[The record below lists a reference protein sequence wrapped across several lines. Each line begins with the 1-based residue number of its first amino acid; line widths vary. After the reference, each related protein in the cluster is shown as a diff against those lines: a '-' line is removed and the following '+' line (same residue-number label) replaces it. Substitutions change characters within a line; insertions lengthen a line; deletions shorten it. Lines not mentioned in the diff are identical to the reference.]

1 MADDKQ
7 TTDLALTNSGGEHA
21 LMAGSDMDHDTQ
33 NPDIN
38 EKSSKMD
45 FTVGDLDLLRQVVL
59 VLSISICVALIVM
72 LFFWVRE
79 PDMRPLGAYETEELI
94 PVLDYL
100 DQQKQQYKLDGN
112 TILVPVSDYN
122 SLKLSM
128 VRAGL
133 NQNRQ
138 AGDEILMQDMGFGVS
153 QRLEQERLKL
163 SRERQLAKAIEEMRQ
178 VNKARVLLALPKQSV
193 FVRHNQ
199 EASASVF
206 LTVRTGANLK
216 QEEIDAVVDMVASA
230 VPGMKPSRVTV
241 TDQHGRLL
249 SSGSQDPVSAARR
262 KEQELE
268 KQQEEALRGKIDS
281 VLIPILGLGNY
292 TAQVDIE
299 LDFSAVEQTRK
310 VFDPNTPATR
320 SEYTLEDYNN
330 GNVVAGVPG
339 ALSNQPP
346 ADASIP
352 QDVAQMKDGSVMGQG
367 SVHKEATRNYELDT
381 TISHERKQ
389 SGVINRQTVAVA
401 VKSRSS
407 VNPDTGEV
415 TYTPL
420 SEADLNSIRQVLIGT
435 VGYSEN
441 RGDLLNVLS
450 MPFAEPEMEQIVDVP
465 IWEHPNFNDWVRWF
479 ASALVII
486 IVILVLV
493 RPAMKKLINPAADND
508 DQMYGPDG
516 MPIGADGETSLIG
529 SDIDGG
535 ELFEFGSGIDL
546 PNLHKDEDVLV
557 KPSTCLGGKR
567 ARTRGSSSEELD
579 AKWLKTIKM
588 VEKWSN
594 QPLISVKF
602 PVKKKQP
609 FCCSV

>member
-7 TTDLALTNSGGEHA
+7 TTDIALTTSGDQALLASSELAL
-21 LMAGSDMDHDTQ
+21 DTQ
-33 NPDIN
+33 NPDLN
-38 EKSSKMD
+38 EKSSKLD

-79 PDMRPLGAYETEELI
+79 PEMRPLGAYETEELI

-112 TILVPVSDYN
+112 TISVPVSDYN
-122 SLKLSM
+122 SLKLAM
-128 VRAGL
+128 LRAGL
-133 NQNRQ
+133 NQQRQ

-193 FVRHNQ
+193 FMRHNQ

-206 LTVRTGANLK
+206 LTLRTGTNLK
-216 QEEIDAVVDMVASA
+216 QQEVDAVVDMVASA
-230 VPGMKPSRVTV
+230 VPGMRPSRVTV

-268 KQQEEALRGKIDS
+268 QQQEETLRGKIDS

-292 TAQVDIE
+292 TAQVDIK
-299 LDFSAVEQTRK
+299 LDFTAVEQTRK

-330 GNVVAGVPG
+330 GSVIAGVPG

-352 QDVAQMKDGSVMGQG
+352 QDVAQMKDGSVLGQG

-389 SGVINRQTVAVA
+389 SGVVNRQTIAVA

-407 VNPDTGEV
+407 INPETGEV

-420 SEADLNSIRQVLIGT
+420 SEADLHSIRQILIGT
-435 VGYSEN
+435 VGFSES

-450 MPFAEPEMEQIVDVP
+450 MPFAEPEIEQIADIP
-465 IWEHPNFNDWVRWF
+465 IWEHPNFNDWIRWL

-486 IVILVLV
+486 IVVLVLV
-493 RPAMKKLINPAADND
+493 RPAMKKLINPTADSD
-508 DQMYGPDG
+508 DAMYGPDG
-516 MPIGADGETSLIG
+516 MPIGMDGETSLIG
-529 SDIDGG
+529 SEIENG

-546 PNLHKDEDVLV
+546 PNLHKDEDVLKAVRALVANEPELAAQVV
-557 KPSTCLGGKR
+557 KNWMQNG
-567 ARTRGSSSEELD
+567 
-579 AKWLKTIKM
+579 
-588 VEKWSN
+588 
-594 QPLISVKF
+594 
-602 PVKKKQP
+602 
-609 FCCSV
+609 

>member
-7 TTDLALTNSGGEHA
+7 TTDLALTSSGEHA
-21 LMAGSDMDHDTQ
+21 LMAGSDVDHDTQ

-133 NQNRQ
+133 NQERQ

-178 VNKARVLLALPKQSV
+178 INKARVLLALPKQSV
-193 FVRHNQ
+193 FVRQNQ

-206 LTVRTGANLK
+206 LSLRTGANLK

-367 SVHKEATRNYELDT
+367 SVHKEATRNFELDT

-389 SGVINRQTVAVA
+389 SGVVNRQTVAVA
-401 VKSRSS
+401 VKSRSN
-407 VNPDTGEV
+407 VNSETGEV

-420 SEADLNSIRQVLIGT
+420 SEADLNSIRQILIGT

-450 MPFAEPEMEQIVDVP
+450 MPFAEPEVEQIADVP
-465 IWEHPNFNDWVRWF
+465 IWEHPNFNDWIRWL

-486 IVILVLV
+486 IVVLVLV
-493 RPAMKKLINPAADND
+493 RPAMKKLINPAADSD

-529 SDIDGG
+529 SDIDSG

-546 PNLHKDEDVLV
+546 PNLHKDEDVLKAVRALVANEPELAAQVV
-557 KPSTCLGGKR
+557 KNWMQNG
-567 ARTRGSSSEELD
+567 
-579 AKWLKTIKM
+579 
-588 VEKWSN
+588 
-594 QPLISVKF
+594 
-602 PVKKKQP
+602 
-609 FCCSV
+609 

>member
-352 QDVAQMKDGSVMGQG
+352 QDVAQMKDGSIMGQG

-546 PNLHKDEDVLV
+546 PNLHKDEDVLKAVRALVANEPELAAQVV
-557 KPSTCLGGKR
+557 KNWMQNG
-567 ARTRGSSSEELD
+567 
-579 AKWLKTIKM
+579 
-588 VEKWSN
+588 
-594 QPLISVKF
+594 
-602 PVKKKQP
+602 
-609 FCCSV
+609 

>member
-1 MADDKQ
+1 VADDKQ

-21 LMAGSDMDHDTQ
+21 LMAGSDIDHDTQ

-292 TAQVDIE
+292 TAQVDIQ

-310 VFDPNTPATR
+310 MFDPNTPATR

-493 RPAMKKLINPAADND
+493 RPAMKKLINPAADDD

-546 PNLHKDEDVLV
+546 PNLHKDEDVLKAVRALVANEPELAAQVV
-557 KPSTCLGGKR
+557 KNWMQNG
-567 ARTRGSSSEELD
+567 
-579 AKWLKTIKM
+579 
-588 VEKWSN
+588 
-594 QPLISVKF
+594 
-602 PVKKKQP
+602 
-609 FCCSV
+609 

>member
-241 TDQHGRLL
+241 TVQHGRLL

-546 PNLHKDEDVLV
+546 PNLHKDEDVLKAVRALVANEPELAAQVV
-557 KPSTCLGGKR
+557 KNWMQNG
-567 ARTRGSSSEELD
+567 
-579 AKWLKTIKM
+579 
-588 VEKWSN
+588 
-594 QPLISVKF
+594 
-602 PVKKKQP
+602 
-609 FCCSV
+609 

>member
-1 MADDKQ
+1 MASS
-7 TTDLALTNSGGEHA
+7 DL
-21 LMAGSDMDHDTQ
+21 DHDTQ

-45 FTVGDLDLLRQVVL
+45 FSVGDLDLLRQVVL
-59 VLSISICVALIVM
+59 VISISICVALIVM

-112 TILVPVSDYN
+112 TIMVPVSDYN

-133 NQNRQ
+133 NQERQ

-178 VNKARVLLALPKQSV
+178 INKARVLLALPKQSV
-193 FVRHNQ
+193 FVRQNQ

-206 LTVRTGANLK
+206 LSLRTGANLK

-268 KQQEEALRGKIDS
+268 KQQEEVLRGKIDS

-367 SVHKEATRNYELDT
+367 SVHKEATRNFELDT

-389 SGVINRQTVAVA
+389 SGVVNRQTVAVA
-401 VKSRSS
+401 VKSRSN
-407 VNPDTGEV
+407 VNPDTGEI

-420 SEADLNSIRQVLIGT
+420 SESDLNSIRQILIGT
-435 VGYSEN
+435 VGFSES

-450 MPFAEPEMEQIVDVP
+450 MQFAEPEIEQIADVP
-465 IWEHPNFNDWVRWF
+465 IWEHPNFNDWIRWL

-486 IVILVLV
+486 IVVLVLV
-493 RPAMKKLINPAADND
+493 RPAMKKLINPAADSD

-529 SDIDGG
+529 SEIDSG

-546 PNLHKDEDVLV
+546 PNLHKDEDVLKAVRALVANEPELAAQVV
-557 KPSTCLGGKR
+557 KNWMQNG
-567 ARTRGSSSEELD
+567 
-579 AKWLKTIKM
+579 
-588 VEKWSN
+588 
-594 QPLISVKF
+594 
-602 PVKKKQP
+602 
-609 FCCSV
+609 

>member
-1 MADDKQ
+1 VADDKQ

-546 PNLHKDEDVLV
+546 PNLHKDEDVLKAVRALVANEPELAAQVV
-557 KPSTCLGGKR
+557 KNWMQNG
-567 ARTRGSSSEELD
+567 
-579 AKWLKTIKM
+579 
-588 VEKWSN
+588 
-594 QPLISVKF
+594 
-602 PVKKKQP
+602 
-609 FCCSV
+609 